1 MCCCNYCKRWSYQII
16 KLNVNKKS
24 MTHYIWYVLCS
35 EQPSACFMNIM
46 KLNYVLEAKKFN
58 ILRSVRCAN
67 NFGHHCILCIY
78 IYIYTVYILY
88 IFFLQTTTGPTAST
102 LHCLHTLVWRPH
114 IFGHEVSLYVW
125 TMTARNSKHDQ
136 RCFPRLFIDR
146 DLSLCALNNGPL
158 IPSD

>member
-78 IYIYTVYILY
+78 IYIYCIYIIY
-88 IFFLQTTTGPTAST
+88 FFSADNNWSNCFNSALFTYSGLAST
-102 LHCLHTLVWRPH
+102 YIWSRSVSVCMDYDSEKLQAWSEMLSQTIYRPRPV
-114 IFGHEVSLYVW
+114 IVC
-125 TMTARNSKHDQ
+125 T
-136 RCFPRLFIDR
+136 
-146 DLSLCALNNGPL
+146 
-158 IPSD
+158 